1 MRRRHNSETENS
13 ITQVVVEETEPEL
26 YKDKA
31 IPATNIAKNLFQNLW
46 QIKSESSTSTNPPSI
61 SRESSF
67 DKFLPEPEIEFIMTG
82 RDRTVE
88 FANTIR
94 SLQGRNINRAV
105 NLKDPKKVKQ
115 IQNYSEFMM
124 IAKTIGKNI
133 ASTYAKLEK
142 LTLCEFSPHHH
153 HPLIHIKFFLLF
165 FSGKTKIAFRRS
177 TRWDPGAHIHYQ
189 RRPQFTEP
197 ADRTVTR
204 NFQISKKDE
213 WKASSVTFLEH
224 GDGLTD
230 ATRQH
235 ELQLPAGA
243 RSANGEFK
251 AAENATGT
259 GEGILFEKF

>member
-13 ITQVVVEETEPEL
+13 ITQVVIDEEEPEL

-31 IPATNIAKNLFQNLW
+31 IPATNLAKNLFQNLW
-46 QIKSESSTSTNPPSI
+46 QTKSESPPAI
-61 SRESSF
+61 SREPSF
-67 DKFLPEPEIEFIMTG
+67 DKFVPEPEIEFIMTG

-142 LTLCEFSPHHH
+142 LTLRE
-153 HPLIHIKFFLLF
+153 
-165 FSGKTKIAFRRS
+165 
-177 TRWDPGAHIHYQ
+177 
-189 RRPQFTEP
+189 
-197 ADRTVTR
+197 
-204 NFQISKKDE
+204 
-213 WKASSVTFLEH
+213 
-224 GDGLTD
+224 
-230 ATRQH
+230 
-235 ELQLPAGA
+235 
-243 RSANGEFK
+243 
-251 AAENATGT
+251 
-259 GEGILFEKF
+259 

>member
-13 ITQVVVEETEPEL
+13 ITQVVVEEQEPEL
-26 YKDKA
+26 YKDKV
-31 IPATNIAKNLFQNLW
+31 IPATNLAKNLFQNLW
-46 QIKSESSTSTNPPSI
+46 QTKSESPSNPPSI

-142 LTLCEFSPHHH
+142 LTLREFS
-153 HPLIHIKFFLLF
+153 LF
-165 FSGKTKIAFRRS
+165 TTSS
-177 TRWDPGAHIHYQ
+177 SS
-189 RRPQFTEP
+189 
-197 ADRTVTR
+197 ADS
-204 NFQISKKDE
+204 Q
-213 WKASSVTFLEH
+213 
-224 GDGLTD
+224 GY
-230 ATRQH
+230 
-235 ELQLPAGA
+235 
-243 RSANGEFK
+243 
-251 AAENATGT
+251 
-259 GEGILFEKF
+259 